1 MAYIDLIQSYL
12 QRIPVDLIDFDVER
26 TRGRV
31 PTQASSEFI
40 TNREQG
46 DWAEDL
52 LLRAINES
60 DLGVVAVKYGKSEK
74 RVTGEEGFEEFYEE
88 YQDELDT
95 IGKRPDVLIFHR
107 GYYNPEWNYDI
118 SQIPRGDLDQI
129 VVNALAGIE
138 VRSSSFLFEK
148 YSNDVAVKVQA
159 NRDRIFELKQQLL
172 RDYMDVFAVK
182 AGWTEILNSITEGTI
197 NIIKFQS
204 PGWSA
209 SARFKQASELI
220 KELKSNLISYQ
231 KRNFLSITP
240 KVEDIKVVV
249 KWIETYNVPHF
260 YFQVFFDRVYGLPF
274 VTILDFISDPANEDR
289 KYFLEGDVKNQ
300 NKITIKINPT
310 DGFLVAGRVD
320 MPQHRSEM
328 KELNRGR
335 LLFYVT
341 FDGGVAYLDLDS
353 LIRNLNLAP
362 NE

>member
-1 MAYIDLIQSYL
+1 MAYIDIIKNYL
-12 QRIPVDLIDFDVER
+12 QTIPVELIDFDKER
-26 TRGRV
+26 EKGRM

-60 DLGVVAVKYGKSEK
+60 ELDVVAVKYGKSEK
-74 RVTGEEGFEEFYEE
+74 RVTGEDGFEEFYEE

-95 IGKRPDVLIFHR
+95 IGKRPDVLIFNKKH
-107 GYYNPEWNYDI
+107 YDPTWNYDI
-118 SQIPRGDLDQI
+118 SQKPRADLEKI
-129 VVNALAGIE
+129 VGTALAGIE

-148 YSNDVAVKVQA
+148 YSNEVAIKVKA
-159 NRDRIFELKQQLL
+159 NREKIFQLKEYLL
-172 RDYMDVFAVK
+172 LEYKDVLQVK
-182 AGWTEILNSITEGTI
+182 TGWYDTLNSITEETI
-197 NIIKFQS
+197 NVIEFQS
-204 PGWSA
+204 PGWRAGS
-209 SARFKQASELI
+209 RFKEASELI
-220 KELKSNLISYQ
+220 KELKNNLTSYQ
-231 KRNFLSITP
+231 RRNFLSITP

-300 NKITIKINPT
+300 NKITIKINPM
-310 DGFLVAGRVD
+310 DGFLVAGSVD
-320 MPQHRSEM
+320 MPQHTSQM

-341 FDGGVAYLDLDS
+341 FNGGVAYLDLDS
-353 LIRNLNLAP
+353 LIKNLKLRDDK
-362 NE
+362 